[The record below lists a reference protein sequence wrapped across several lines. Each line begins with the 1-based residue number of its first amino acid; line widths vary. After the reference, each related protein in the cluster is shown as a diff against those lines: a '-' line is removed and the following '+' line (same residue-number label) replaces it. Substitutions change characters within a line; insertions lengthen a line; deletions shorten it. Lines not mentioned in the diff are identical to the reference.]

1 MYTLLSSGAAIL
13 PAIPGLAVLSFAVLT
28 KPDGQNQKELETHS
42 DISQVLKTYHAN
54 DQLRAQHLRY
64 Q

>member
-13 PAIPGLAVLSFAVLT
+13 PAIPGLAVLSYTALT

-54 DQLRAQHLRY
+54 DQLRAQDLRY

>member
-1 MYTLLSSGAAIL
+1 MYTLLSSRAAIL
-13 PAIPGLAVLSFAVLT
+13 PAISGLAVLNYTVLT
-28 KPDGQNQKELETHS
+28 KPDGQNQKEFQTHG

-54 DQLRAQHLRY
+54 DQLRAQDLRY